1 MSHNIIE
8 VNGISPN
15 VNGELNLAYT
25 TEYMVFGRGESV
37 NYSESPATGVSSSDR
52 FYFYD
57 STPVNNITG
66 ASFNTA
72 NGNFLV
78 SVELPE
84 GEYIMQWSFHL
95 ESTSSS
101 WLSYLDVYDNTP
113 ALKGRCIIGSL
124 SNAQQSNGWGM
135 AYLNVPSSGAI
146 YKFYLNG
153 PTNID
158 TIANQGATP
167 SEYSAIYIWKVG

>member
-15 VNGELNLAYT
+15 VNGELNLVST
-25 TEYMVFGRGESV
+25 TEYIVFGRGESIA
-37 NYSESPATGVSSSDR
+37 YSNSPATGVSSSDQ
-52 FYFYD
+52 FFFYD
-57 STPVNNITG
+57 STPINNITG
-66 ASFNTA
+66 ATLSTTND
-72 NGNFLV
+72 FLT
-78 SVELPE
+78 SASLPQ

-135 AYLNVPSSGAI
+135 AYLDVPSSGAT

-158 TIANQGATP
+158 TIANQGTTP